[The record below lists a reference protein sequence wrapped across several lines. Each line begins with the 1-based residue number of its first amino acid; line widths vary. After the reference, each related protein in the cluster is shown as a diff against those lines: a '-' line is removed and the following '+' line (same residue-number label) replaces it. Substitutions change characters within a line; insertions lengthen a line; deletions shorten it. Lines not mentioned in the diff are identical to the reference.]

1 MKMKKSLLA
10 LLVAS
15 AAVSAHAAPATLPTE
30 PFVVDGYT
38 PDARSVVAK
47 QTYANRVVTSDV
59 QGNNHSVFGQ
69 DNTVDSLHGSSS
81 VYGNQ
86 NVVGPDAK
94 DGNIFG
100 DGSSIT
106 GYQSQAVGDNNRL
119 VGEQNTG
126 IGMNNIVNGNH
137 THAIGG
143 GNNVTGDQ
151 SLATGHYNLITG
163 ANAVAVGY
171 DNKAL
176 KDDTTVV
183 GSGAKADGLN
193 AGAFGSK
200 ATATGESAL
209 ALGTGA
215 NATADS
221 TVAIGNDSNATGK
234 SSVAVGESTNAT
246 GVFATALG
254 DSATATGNRTIAVS
268 VDAKAKADE
277 SIAVG
282 SASTSEGIRSIAIG
296 ANATATNESA
306 TVVGTHSTADIRGT
320 VIGAESQAYNH
331 GFAGGYQAKATGESS
346 TAIGVRAN
354 STGLSTIA
362 VGSDAT
368 ANKIA
373 STAIGQGAKAEAN
386 YTVALG
392 KAAVATH
399 GSSVALGTA
408 TTTKQAVSVTTAT
421 VGKLTYGGFAGTDA
435 TAVVS
440 VGQEGDHT
448 RQIVNMGAGEISAT
462 STDAINGSQLYATN
476 DVLNNAVT
484 SVVNVL
490 GGDAATDNKG
500 NITMTNIG
508 GTGENTVHDAIKLVH
523 DGVKANAANITVNA
537 GNIAL
542 NKAEIAKNAGNIQI
556 NADAIKANADKIAA
570 NTVNITKN
578 ANDIVDL
585 TKRVTTNEGNIA
597 SNTNRISTLEK
608 QLPEVEAGENVEV
621 ATTTDANGKKTFT
634 VSTKKEVS
642 FDKVTTGDVVIDKD
656 NGINAGNKVIS
667 NVKEGVKDTD
677 AVNVSQLKVVD
688 AKANKNAN
696 DINDLTGRVTTNEG
710 NINTNKD
717 NIAKNATAIENNGK
731 AIAKNTTRIDTLE
744 KQLPETA
751 AGDNITVTTTTDA
764 NGKKTYTVATAKD
777 VNFDTVTVGD
787 VVVGKDGINAGNQ
800 TIVNVKDGVNGTD
813 AVNVNQLKAV
823 DNKANQNAKG
833 VAENK
838 QAIAAIDKRHSVVEQ
853 GKNTKVTSRK
863 GDNGETI
870 YTVSTT
876 DDLTVKSVT
885 FVDGP
890 VINKDG
896 INANN
901 TKVTNVK
908 EGVADTD
915 AVNVAQLNR
924 VKATVNGNTA
934 KINKLNTRVDGL
946 DRDVRK
952 NRKRADAGTA
962 AVAAMAN
969 IPQVYLPGK
978 SGVGVGV
985 GYKHGQ
991 SALAVGYSQT
1001 SDNSKHIIKLSAG
1014 VDTQKDVTVGAGYMY
1029 QW

>member
-38 PDARSVVAK
+38 PDARSAVAK

-163 ANAVAVGY
+163 ANAVAIGY

-200 ATATGESAL
+200 ATA
-209 ALGTGA
+209 
-215 NATADS
+215 
-221 TVAIGNDSNATGK
+221 
-234 SSVAVGESTNAT
+234 
-246 GVFATALG
+246 
-254 DSATATGNRTIAVS
+254 
-268 VDAKAKADE
+268 
-277 SIAVG
+277 
-282 SASTSEGIRSIAIG
+282 EGIRSIAIG

-306 TVVGTHSTADIRGT
+306 TVVGTHSTSAIRGT

-346 TAIGVRAN
+346 TAIGVHAN
-354 STGLSTIA
+354 STGLSTISI
-362 VGSDAT
+362 GSNSEAH
-368 ANKIA
+368 KIA
-373 STAIGQGAKAEAN
+373 STAIGQGSRAEAN

-435 TAVVS
+435 TATVS

-448 RQIVNMGAGEISAT
+448 RQIVNVGAGEISAT

-484 SVVNVL
+484 TTVSVL
-490 GGDAATDNKG
+490 GGNAAVDNKG
-500 NITMTNIG
+500 NITMTDIG

-542 NKAEIAKNAGNIQI
+542 NKAEIAKNAANIQT
-556 NADAIKANADKIAA
+556 NADGIKVNGDKIAA

-578 ANDIVDL
+578 TNDIADL
-585 TKRVTTNEGNIA
+585 TGRVTTNEGNIA

-608 QLPEVEAGENVEV
+608 QLPEVEAGVNVEV
-621 ATTTDANGKKTFT
+621 ATTTDVNGKKTFT
-634 VSTKKEVS
+634 VSTKKDVV
-642 FDKVTTGDVVIDKD
+642 FDKATVGDVVIDKD

-667 NVKEGVKDTD
+667 NVKDGAKDTD

-688 AKANKNAN
+688 AKANKNAQ
-696 DINDLTGRVTTNEG
+696 DITTLDGRVTTNEG

-787 VVVGKDGINAGNQ
+787 VVIGKDGVNAGNQ

-823 DNKANQNAKG
+823 DNKANQNAQG
-833 VAENK
+833 VAANK
-838 QAIAAIDKRHSVVEQ
+838 QAITAIDKRHSVVEQ

-870 YTVSTT
+870 YTVSTA

-991 SALAVGYSQT
+991 SALAVGYARS

>member
-1 MKMKKSLLA
+1 MKKSLLA
-10 LLVAS
+10 TIIVATVS
-15 AAVSAHAAPATLPTE
+15 AAHAAPATLPTE

-38 PDARSVVAK
+38 ADARSAVAK
-47 QTYANRVVTSDV
+47 QTYANRVVKSDV
-59 QGNNHSVFGQ
+59 AGNNHSVFGQ
-69 DNTVDSLHGSSS
+69 DNTVDALHGSSS

-86 NVVGPDAK
+86 NVVGANAK

-100 DGSSIT
+100 DGSSID
-106 GYQSQAVGDNNRL
+106 GYQSQAGGDNNIL
-119 VGEQNTG
+119 SGEQNSAF
-126 IGMNNIVNGNH
+126 GMNNKVTGNH
-137 THAIGG
+137 THAYGG
-143 GNNVTGDQ
+143 GNSVTGDQ
-151 SLATGHYNLITG
+151 STATGHYNLITG
-163 ANAVAVGY
+163 HNSSAFGY

-176 KDDTTVV
+176 ANETTVV
-183 GSGAKADGLN
+183 GHQSIASGLN

-200 ATATGESAL
+200 ATASG
-209 ALGTGA
+209 
-215 NATADS
+215 
-221 TVAIGNDSNATGK
+221 
-234 SSVAVGESTNAT
+234 
-246 GVFATALG
+246 
-254 DSATATGNRTIAVS
+254 
-268 VDAKAKADE
+268 
-277 SIAVG
+277 
-282 SASTSEGIRSIAIG
+282 
-296 ANATATNESA
+296 ESA
-306 TVVGTHSTADIRGT
+306 TVVGTHSTSAIRGT
-320 VIGAESQAYNH
+320 VIGAESQAHNH

-362 VGSDAT
+362 IGSDSV
-368 ANKIA
+368 ANNKA
-373 STAIGQGAKAEAN
+373 STAIGQGAQAEAS
-386 YTVALG
+386 YSVALG
-392 KAAVATH
+392 KGSVATH

-408 TTTKQAVSVTTAT
+408 STTKQAVSVTTAT
-421 VGKLTYGGFAGTDA
+421 VGELTYGGFAGTDA
-435 TAVVS
+435 TATVS

-448 RQIVNMGAGEISAT
+448 RQIVNVGAGEISAT

-476 DVLNNAVT
+476 DVLNNVATTAVK
-484 SVVNVL
+484 VL
-490 GGDAATDNKG
+490 GGNAAVDNKG
-500 NITMTNIG
+500 NITMTDIG

-542 NKAEIAKNAGNIQI
+542 NKAEIAKNAANIQT
-556 NADAIKANADKIAA
+556 NADGIKANGDKIAA

-578 ANDIVDL
+578 ANDIADL
-585 TKRVTTNEGNIA
+585 TGRVTTNEGNIA

-608 QLPEVEAGENVEV
+608 QLPEVDAGTNVEV

-667 NVKEGVKDTD
+667 NVKDGVKDTD

-688 AKANKNAN
+688 AKANKNAQ
-696 DINDLTGRVTTNEG
+696 DITSLDGRVTTNEG

-787 VVVGKDGINAGNQ
+787 VVIGKDGVNAGNQ

-833 VAENK
+833 VADNK

-991 SALAVGYSQT
+991 SALAVGYARS